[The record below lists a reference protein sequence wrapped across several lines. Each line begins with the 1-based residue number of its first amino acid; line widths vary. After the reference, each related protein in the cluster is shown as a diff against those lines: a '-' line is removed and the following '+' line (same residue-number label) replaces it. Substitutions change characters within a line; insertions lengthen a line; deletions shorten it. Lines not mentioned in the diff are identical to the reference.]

1 MSNLTN
7 AQPLNLRKQLEQ
19 LSSPIIIGVA
29 GDSGSGKTTYSN
41 GIRRLLGT
49 DLVETICTDGY
60 HKEDR
65 EQRKKSGRLPLD
77 PAANHLDL
85 LADHLRSIKQ
95 NKAIGVPI
103 YNHETGKLDPPV
115 SFSPSPIVVVEG
127 LHALYPEFLEWLDFT
142 IYVDP
147 NHDVKWEW
155 KWERDIKRR
164 GHKAEAL
171 EEEMIRREAAYKRWI
186 DFQKTGAT
194 VTIKIFPSQI
204 EQMARQRLKGKLSE
218 NSYKVELIIQHS
230 ETHLPTL
237 DMPLDLATMLDID
250 QAPLLIATVPSR
262 YWGRDAIAIHIDG
275 EITQRTVSELEGY
288 ITGFTGISIN
298 EALPSEAFE
307 KVSATR
313 FTQLLIAW
321 RFLEQVNGILARNS
335 HE

>member
-7 AQPLNLRKQLEQ
+7 AQPLNLRKRLEQ

-65 EQRKKSGRLPLD
+65 DQRKKSGRLPLD

-85 LADHLRSIKQ
+85 LADHLRLLKQ
-95 NKAIGVPI
+95 NKDIGVPI

-171 EEEMIRREAAYKRWI
+171 EEEMTRREAAYKRWI

-230 ETHLPTL
+230 ETHLPPL

-250 QAPLLIATVPSR
+250 QAPLLIATIPSR

-275 EITQRTVSELEGY
+275 EITQRTVSELESY

-298 EALPSEAFE
+298 KALPSEAFE

-321 RFLEQVNGILARNS
+321 RFLEQVNGILD
-335 HE
+335 

>member
-1 MSNLTN
+1 MSDLTS
-7 AQPLNLRKQLEQ
+7 AQNSSLRDRLEQ
-19 LSSPIIIGVA
+19 LKSPIIIGVA

-60 HKEDR
+60 HQEDR
-65 EQRKKSGRLPLD
+65 EQRKISGRLPLD
-77 PAANHLDL
+77 PQANHLDL
-85 LADHLRSIKQ
+85 LADHLRAIKQ
-95 NKAIGVPI
+95 NQDIDVPI

-115 SFSPSPIVVVEG
+115 PFSPTPIVVVEG

-147 NHDVKWEW
+147 NHDVKWQW

-171 EEEMIRREAAYKRWI
+171 EAEMTRREAAYKRWI

-204 EQMARQRLKGKLSE
+204 EQMARHRLKRKLSE

-230 ETHLPTL
+230 DTPLPTL
-237 DMPLDLATMLDID
+237 DMLLDLATMLDMD
-250 QAPLLIATVPSR
+250 QAPLLIATIPSR
-262 YWGRDAIAIHIDG
+262 YWGKDAIAIHIDG
-275 EITQRTVSELEGY
+275 EITQRTVSELENY
-288 ITGFTGISIN
+288 ITGFTGIPIN
-298 EALPSEAFE
+298 QALPSEPFE

-321 RFLEQVNGILARNS
+321 RFLEQVNGILA
-335 HE
+335 E

>member
-1 MSNLTN
+1 MSNITN
-7 AQPLNLRKQLEQ
+7 AQPLNLRERLEQ

-85 LADHLRSIKQ
+85 LADHLHSIKQ

-171 EEEMIRREAAYKRWI
+171 EEEMTRRAAAYKRWI

-204 EQMARQRLKGKLSE
+204 EQMARHRLKGKLSE

-230 ETHLPTL
+230 ETHLPPL

-275 EITQRTVSELEGY
+275 EITQRTVSELESY
-288 ITGFTGISIN
+288 ITGFTGIPIN
-298 EALPSEAFE
+298 EAFPSEAFE

-321 RFLEQVNGILARNS
+321 RFLEQVNGILI
-335 HE
+335 